1 MIVDCELWLWLWI
14 VNCGMWKCEIWNVKC
29 ECEFVSC
36 ELVNCEFVIVKLN
49 CELWIVIVKFNC
61 ELWIVNCEFV
71 IVDLWLRIVKC
82 KLVNCDCELIAYK
95 FLDNMFSS
103 LWTKYFVYVFYETI
117 FLLKI
122 KFEISDIFCFLVNRP
137 KSPKNRHTKTETAQ
151 YIFGRFW
158 DWVFIILTLFPKP
171 TENRPMLTPTPMESK
186 CLTMHM
192 GIEKAWSMVIIQITM
207 NYHLYI
213 EDRSRI

>member
-1 MIVDCELWLWLWI
+1 
-14 VNCGMWKCEIWNVKC
+14 MWKCEIWNVKC

-122 KFEISDIFCFLVNRP
+122 KFEISDIFYFLVNRP
-137 KSPKNRHTKTETAQ
+137 KPPKNRHTKTETAQ

-158 DWVFIILTLFPKP
+158 VWVFIISTLCPKP
-171 TENRPMLTPTPMESK
+171 KLPKKPKTAQCSPL
-186 CLTMHM
+186 
-192 GIEKAWSMVIIQITM
+192 IIPWPINLDSLCYNHRRVFYNSFVFLFLADTDSH
-207 NYHLYI
+207 NVG
-213 EDRSRI
+213 